1 MRAAGHNERRQ
12 SDMSVK
18 FSVNGK
24 PAEFDGPEDA
34 PLLWVV
40 REHLG
45 LTGSKFGCG
54 IGACGACTMH
64 IDGAAQRTCIMP
76 VMMAQGRQI
85 TTIEGLS
92 PSTDH
97 PVQQAWVELDVPQC
111 GYCQSGMIMAAA
123 SLLSRHPKPTDV
135 DIDREMTNLCRC
147 ATYVRIR
154 AAIHLAARLLQGAPT
169 RL

>member
-1 MRAAGHNERRQ
+1 MLIN
-12 SDMSVK
+12 
-18 FSVNGK
+18 FFVNGK
-24 PAEFDGPEDA
+24 PVEFDGPEDV

-54 IGACGACTMH
+54 VGACGACTMH
-64 IDGAAQRTCIMP
+64 IDDAPTRTCILP
-76 VMMAQGRQI
+76 IMMAQDKRI

-92 PSTDH
+92 PNSDH
-97 PVQQAWVELDVPQC
+97 PVQKAWTDLDVSQC

-123 SLLSRHPKPTDV
+123 RLLSEHPNPTDK

-154 AAIHLAARLLQGAPT
+154 AAIHLAAKLGRGADKGV
-169 RL
+169 R

>member
-1 MRAAGHNERRQ
+1 MP
-12 SDMSVK
+12 VK
-18 FSVNGK
+18 FIVNGR
-24 PAEFDGPEDA
+24 PAEFDGPDDV

-64 IDGAAQRTCIMP
+64 IDDAPTRTCITP
-76 VMMAQGRQI
+76 VALAAGKRV

-92 PSTDH
+92 PNGDH
-97 PVQQAWVELDVPQC
+97 PVQRAWIALDVPQC

-123 SLLSRHPKPTDV
+123 HLLAEHPHPTDA
-135 DIDREMTNLCRC
+135 DIDRAMTNLCRC

-154 AAIHLAARLLQGAPT
+154 AAIHLAAKAR
-169 RL
+169 